1 MKTNNWYLKKG
12 KKYII
17 DVFTGDFKNSGT
29 DANVFL
35 TMYGKEANSG
45 ERKLSSSKS
54 NVNKFERNQVLKV
67 ILLKITNKILNY

>member
-1 MKTNNWYLKKG
+1 LVFFKKG

-17 DVFTGDFKNSGT
+17 DVFTGDCKNSGT

-35 TMYGKEANSG
+35 TMYGKEGNSG

-67 ILLKITNKILNY
+67 ILLKITNKILNYQG